1 MLVSQWFY
9 MFSIYAYLIIFV
21 YLDIICRWIDI
32 YIDIYRGWSMSCL
45 MDFEHHQ
52 TGWWRGQV
60 SWLRRLGMI
69 PPNPKHHVLW
79 CRPDISVVFTSPD
92 ISWYIHIYIPLIS
105 PSYLTS
111 CPKKC
116 LIIPLLF
123 RISAPKLWFSYVFML
138 GTASKRLAHLGSR
151 NPHVDQSRQP
161 LARQHSSVHGSKWGR
176 LLKTANSEKCVQLC
190 WWSLQN

>member
-69 PPNPKHHVLW
+69 PLILSIMSCGVVQIYRSFSLLQIYH
-79 CRPDISVVFTSPD
+79 DIS
-92 ISWYIHIYIPLIS
+92 IYIPLIS